1 MKRKLTTAAA
11 ALLAACILCSCGG
24 NSGGAP
30 QESDTEAQTSVETK
44 ETSSGEDGAADTSAD
59 DLTDIDQAAA
69 MEEIRDTLADFG
81 DFSYMYLYCR
91 EYGEEGMLDEKD
103 TITKDGYEY
112 RRAVG
117 GDFETY
123 SGLMAAIDGFCTERV
138 SEELGFKSKC
148 YAEGENDGLYI
159 WTNANGV
166 RSYNVFQN
174 FPLDMSYIR
183 SADFG
188 SGSVTLHCRA
198 AGADYWEYDYG
209 DVTEDFDITMARY
222 DGVWKISEC
231 GLHELDLLT
240 WTFNP
245 DYDEEEY

>member
-11 ALLAACILCSCGG
+11 TLLAACILCSCGG
-24 NSGGAP
+24 GDGGTP
-30 QESDTEAQTSVETK
+30 QESDTESQTSVENT
-44 ETSSGEDGAADTSAD
+44 ESAGAGEDEAEGTPAD
-59 DLTDIDQAAA
+59 DLTGIDRDAAL
-69 MEEIRDTLADFG
+69 EEIRDTLADFS

-91 EYGEEGMLDEKD
+91 EYGEEGMLDEND
-103 TITKDGYEY
+103 TLTKDGYEY
-112 RRAVG
+112 QRAVG

-123 SGLMAAIDGFCTERV
+123 SELMAAIDGFCTEKV
-138 SEELGFKSKC
+138 SGELGFKSKC

-166 RSYNVFQN
+166 RSYNVLQD

-183 SADFG
+183 FADFG
-188 SGSVTLHCRA
+188 SDSVTLHCMA
-198 AGADYWEYDYG
+198 KGAEYWEYDYG
-209 DVTEDFDITMARY
+209 DVTEDFDISMARY
-222 DGVWKISEC
+222 DGVWKISGC

-245 DYDEEEY
+245 DYDEEE